1 MKHAQNTHQSEH
13 QEISLLLP
21 WYVNNTLENEE
32 CNRVETHLKS
42 CLVCRIE
49 LVNLQK
55 LSVFVNQED
64 DVDTAVQAAFSQL
77 KNRIHENQVTTKQ
90 ETGFFDA
97 LAGFFNQLVALF
109 NAKNIFRRNPGF
121 VLATVFS
128 CAFSLILLDHF
139 SVMRMFDNDFQTL
152 SSNQKVVTGKN
163 EIRLVFAKN
172 LSEQQIKRIVASID
186 GKIVAGPTAQGV
198 YRVRIGLENVEMTRA
213 EISKIV
219 SSLREHPQ
227 IIFAEPTYALIS
239 QNNQSPG

>member
-1 MKHAQNTHQSEH
+1 MKHAQNTRYSEH
-13 QEISLLLP
+13 QVISLLLP
-21 WYVNNTLENEE
+21 WYVNNTLGTDEND
-32 CNRVETHLKS
+32 RVEIHLKS

-49 LVNLQK
+49 LANLQK

-77 KNRIHENQVTTKQ
+77 KNRIHENQRETKRSVS
-90 ETGFFDA
+90 FFDD
-97 LAGFFNQLVALF
+97 LASHFKQLASIQKTKKL
-109 NAKNIFRRNPGF
+109 IQRNPGF

-128 CAFSLILLDHF
+128 CAFLLLLPDYL
-139 SVMRMFDNDFQTL
+139 SVGRMFDNNFQTL
-152 SSNQKVVTGKN
+152 SSSHRVATGKN

-198 YRVRIGLENVEMTRA
+198 YRVRIGLENVAMTRA

-227 IIFAEPTYALIS
+227 IIFAEPTYALFS
-239 QNNQSPG
+239 QNNQS